1 MNNSALHDDAIRMK
15 CEQLGFKNY
24 EKYIKEIL
32 DITHSII
39 SKKKYITEKE
49 LEELVKEF
57 IAGKFF
63 SNSREC

>member
-32 DITHSII
+32 DTTHTVIT
-39 SKKKYITEKE
+39 KKKYVTEKE
-49 LEELVKEF
+49 LEKLIKEL
-57 IAGKFF
+57 ID
-63 SNSREC
+63 